1 MSDDAR
7 ELATENLSNGG
18 RLVATDGR
26 ILPLRG
32 VTLAADAR
40 GGLARAVL
48 EQRFVNPHAETLRV
62 SYLVPLPVDGALA
75 GYAVRIGERR
85 IVGEVDRIQAA
96 RERFETA
103 LLEGRTAGLV
113 DQERPNLFTLELG
126 NVPPGT
132 EVVAELTV
140 DQRLVWLAEGAW
152 EWRFPTVVA
161 PRYLG
166 AEGRVSDAEQV
177 TVDVTT
183 APAGPRASVTLLV
196 RDTLPDTRSP
206 ESPSHPIGVTPDGT
220 GCRIAIEPIALDR
233 DVVVRWPA
241 AGAAPGLALDTAR
254 PAEGRPHG
262 DAAYGLLTVV
272 PPSPEQGTASMPR
285 DLILLI
291 DTSGSMAGEP
301 LAQAK
306 MVTRALVQSLGE
318 ADRLEMIEFSSA
330 PRRWRPGAE
339 RVTES
344 VRKEAFAW
352 LDALRAEGSTEMREA
367 LIQALRPLGRE
378 AQRQTVL
385 VTDGLIGFEH
395 EVVAAVVRDLP
406 VGSRLHTVGV
416 GSSVNRAL
424 TAGAARAGGGVEIVL
439 GLDEA
444 VTPHVARL
452 LAHTC
457 APLLTEVTLA
467 GSALIGLA
475 PSAVP
480 DVYAGA
486 PLRAAVKLVPE
497 GGELIVR
504 GRTAAGIWE
513 ERLAVTPTAPGR
525 GNPAVVALYGREAVD
540 DLEVRHAAGDEAVD
554 AEIERFGLA
563 FQIATRL
570 TSWVAIAEEPSVD
583 PTRPMRRERMPH
595 ALPYGLSIE
604 GLGLRAPTPEIGGFT
619 GVVYEM
625 RAPRLSLGMAA
636 PSSSVVPRTV
646 ERVLGTPGG
655 LRRRPRLI
663 ARLVLRKGRELT
675 FEIAVDTTFDWAP
688 DGVMV
693 VWPDGTKRRAEILEP
708 STTARG
714 VVVDGTMIRLM
725 VRLEEDGPEGLPQHV
740 VVVSR
745 DGTRRI
751 PVRG

>member
-7 ELATENLSNGG
+7 EVATENLSSGG

-26 ILPLRG
+26 LLPLRG

-40 GGLARAVL
+40 GGRARALL

-75 GYAVRIGERR
+75 GYAVRIGGRR

-126 NVPPGT
+126 NVPPGA

-152 EWRFPTVVA
+152 EWRFPTAVA

-177 TVDVTT
+177 AVDVTT
-183 APAGPRASVTLLV
+183 APLGPRASVTLVV
-196 RDTLPDTRSP
+196 RDTLPVASSP
-206 ESPSHPIGVTPDGT
+206 ESPSHSLDVTPNET
-220 GCRIAIEPIALDR
+220 GCRIAIESMALDR

-241 AGAAPGLALDTAR
+241 AAAAPGLSLDHAR
-254 PAEGRPHG
+254 PAEGHPHA

-272 PPSPEQGTASMPR
+272 PPSPEHRAASMPR

-306 MVTRALVQSLGE
+306 MVMRALVQSLGE
-318 ADRLEMIEFSSA
+318 ADRLEMIEFASA
-330 PRRWRPGAE
+330 PRRWRPSAE
-339 RVTES
+339 RVTEA
-344 VRKEAFAW
+344 VRTQAFAW
-352 LDALRAEGSTEMREA
+352 LDALRADGSTEMHEA
-367 LIQALRPLGRE
+367 LIQALQPLGRE

-395 EVVAAVVRDLP
+395 EIVAAVVRDLP
-406 VGSRLHTVGV
+406 VNSRLHTVGV

-424 TAGAARAGGGVEIVL
+424 TAGAARAGRGVEIVL

-457 APLLTEVTLA
+457 APLLTEVTVA

-475 PSAVP
+475 PAAVP

-486 PLRAAVKLVPE
+486 PLRAAVKLAPE

-504 GRTAAGIWE
+504 GRTAAGTWE
-513 ERLAVTPTAPGR
+513 ERLAVTSTAPGQ
-525 GNPAVVALYGREAVD
+525 GSLAVVSLYGREAVD
-540 DLEVRHAAGDEAVD
+540 DLEVRRAAGDEAVD
-554 AEIERFGLA
+554 AEIERLGLA

-604 GLGLRAPTPEIGGFT
+604 GLGLRAPARAIGGFT
-619 GVVYEM
+619 GVVCEM
-625 RAPRLSLGMAA
+625 RVPPFLFMDAL
-636 PSSSVVPRTV
+636 SSSAPPRAV
-646 ERVLGTPGG
+646 ERVTGG
-655 LRRRPRLI
+655 PRSRPRRPRLI
-663 ARLVLRKGRELT
+663 ARLVLRKERELT
-675 FEIAVDTTFDWAP
+675 FEIAVETTFEWAP

-693 VWPDGTKRRAEILEP
+693 VWPDGSKCRAEILEA

-714 VVVDGTMIRLM
+714 VVVDGTLIRLT
-725 VRLEEDGPEGLPQHV
+725 VRLETDGPDGVPRHV

-745 DGTRRI
+745 DGVRRI

>member
-1 MSDDAR
+1 MPDDAR
-7 ELATENLSNGG
+7 EIVAEDLSTGG

-32 VTLAADAR
+32 VALAADAR
-40 GGLARAVL
+40 AGLARVVL
-48 EQRFVNPHAETLRV
+48 EQRFVNPHAEALRV

-75 GYAVRIGERR
+75 GYAIRIGGRR
-85 IVGEVDRIQAA
+85 IIGEVDRIQAA

-103 LLEGRTAGLV
+103 LLEGRSAGLV
-113 DQERPNLFTLELG
+113 DQERTNLFTLELG
-126 NVPPGT
+126 NVPPGA

-140 DQRLVWLAEGAW
+140 DQRLVWLHEGAW
-152 EWRFPTVVA
+152 EWRFPTTVA

-166 AEGRVSDAEQV
+166 VEGRVSDAEHV
-177 TVDVTT
+177 TVDVAA
-183 APAGPRASVTLLV
+183 APTGPRASVRLVV
-196 RDTLPDTRSP
+196 RDALPDGRSP
-206 ESPSHPIGVTPDGT
+206 ESPSHPIGVSSDAAGSQL
-220 GCRIAIEPIALDR
+220 AIESMALDR

-241 AGAAPGLALDTAR
+241 AGAGPGLALDTAR
-254 PAEGRPHG
+254 PAEGHPHA

-272 PPSPEQGTASMPR
+272 PPSPAQRAAALPR
-285 DLILLI
+285 DLIVLI
-291 DTSGSMAGEP
+291 DTSGSMDGEP
-301 LAQAK
+301 LAQAR
-306 MVTRALVQSLGE
+306 MVIRALVQSLGE
-318 ADRLEMIEFSSA
+318 ADRLEMIQFSSA
-330 PRRWRPGAE
+330 PRHWRRGAE
-339 RVTES
+339 RVTEA
-344 VRKEAFAW
+344 VRSDAFAW
-352 LDALRAEGSTEMREA
+352 LDALRAEGSTEMQEA
-367 LIQALRPLGRE
+367 VVQALRPLGRE

-395 EVVAAVVRDLP
+395 EVVAAVARHRP
-406 VGSRLHTVGV
+406 AGSRLHTVGV

-475 PSAVP
+475 PAAVP

-486 PLRAAVKLVPE
+486 PLRAAVKLAPE

-504 GRTAAGIWE
+504 GRTSAGTWE
-513 ERLAVTPTAPGR
+513 ERLAVAPTAPGR
-525 GNPAVVALYGREAVD
+525 GNPAVIALYGHEAVD
-540 DLEVRHAAGDEAVD
+540 DLEVRRAAGDEAVD
-554 AEIERFGLA
+554 ADIERLGLA

-570 TSWVAIAEEPSVD
+570 TSWVAISEEPSVD
-583 PTRPMRRERMPH
+583 PTKPMRRERMPH

-604 GLGLRAPTPEIGGFT
+604 GLGLRAPTHETGGVT
-619 GVVYEM
+619 GIVCEM
-625 RAPRLSLGMAA
+625 RVPRYLFMAA
-636 PSSSVVPRTV
+636 PSASAAPGTV
-646 ERVLGTPGG
+646 ERVTGRPGG
-655 LRRRPRLI
+655 LPHRPRLI

-675 FEIAVDTTFDWAP
+675 FEIAVDTSVDWAA

-693 VWPDGTKRRAEILEP
+693 VWPDGTKCRAEILES

-714 VVVDGTMIRLM
+714 VVVDGTQIRLM
-725 VRLEEDGPEGLPQHV
+725 VRLEEDGPDGVPRHV

-745 DGTRRI
+745 AGTRRI
-751 PVRG
+751 PVHG

>member
-1 MSDDAR
+1 MPDDAR
-7 ELATENLSNGG
+7 ELVADDPSHGG

-26 ILPLRG
+26 VLPLQA
-32 VTLAADAR
+32 VTLTADAR

-48 EQRFVNPHAETLRV
+48 EQRFVNPHAEALRV

-75 GYAVRIGERR
+75 GYAVRIGGRR
-85 IVGEVDRIQAA
+85 IVGEIDRVQAA

-103 LLEGRTAGLV
+103 LLEGRSAGLV

-126 NVPPGT
+126 NVPPGA

-140 DQRLVWLAEGAW
+140 DQRLVWLDEGAW

-166 AEGRVSDAEQV
+166 AEGRVSDAGRV
-177 TVDVTT
+177 MVDVTT
-183 APAGPRASVTLLV
+183 ASAGPCACVSLLV
-196 RDTLPDTRSP
+196 RDTLPDGRLP
-206 ESPSHPIGVTPDGT
+206 DSPSHPIGVTPDAA
-220 GCRIAIEPIALDR
+220 GCRIAIESVALDR
-233 DVVVRWPA
+233 DVVVRWLA
-241 AGAAPGLALDTAR
+241 AGASPGLTLDTAR
-254 PAEGRPHG
+254 PSQDRPHA

-272 PPSPEQGTASMPR
+272 PPSPEHRATPMSR

-301 LAQAK
+301 LAQAR

-330 PRRWRPGAE
+330 PRRWRRGAE
-339 RVTES
+339 RVTEA
-344 VRKEAFAW
+344 VRKDAIAW
-352 LDALRAEGSTEMREA
+352 LDALRAEGSTEMRDA
-367 LIQALRPLGRE
+367 LVQALRPLGRE
-378 AQRQTVL
+378 SQRQTVL
-385 VTDGLIGFEH
+385 VTDGLIGFEQ
-395 EVVAAVVRDLP
+395 EVVAAVMRELP

-424 TAGAARAGGGVEIVL
+424 TAAAARAGGGVEVVL

-452 LAHTC
+452 LAHSC

-467 GSALIGLA
+467 GPALLA
-475 PSAVP
+475 HAPAAVP

-486 PLRAAVKLVPE
+486 PLRTAVKLAPE
-497 GGELIVR
+497 GGELMVR
-504 GRTAAGIWE
+504 GRTPAGPWQ
-513 ERLAVTPTAPGR
+513 ERLAVRPAAPDQ

-540 DLEVRHAAGDEAVD
+540 DLEVRRAAGDEAVD
-554 AEIERFGLA
+554 AEIERLGLA

-570 TSWVAIAEEPSVD
+570 TSWVAIGEEPSVD
-583 PTRPMRRERMPH
+583 PTKPMRRERMPH

-604 GLGLRAPTPEIGGFT
+604 GLGLREPTVGGAFT
-619 GVVYEM
+619 ADLGRVHVT
-625 RAPRLSLGMAA
+625 RLSMRMAA
-636 PSSSVVPRTV
+636 PFFAEAPRPI
-646 ERVLGTPGG
+646 ERVLGTPRG
-655 LRRRPRLI
+655 LPRRPRLL
-663 ARLVLRKGRELT
+663 ARLVLRKGRELS
-675 FEIAVDTTFDWAP
+675 FEIGVDATFVWAP

-693 VWPDGTKRRAEILEP
+693 VWPDGTKRRGKVLEP

-714 VVVDGTMIRLM
+714 LVADGATIRLT
-725 VRLEEDGPEGLPQHV
+725 VRLEEDGPESLPQHV
-740 VVVSR
+740 VVIGP
-745 DGTRRI
+745 DGIRRI
-751 PVRG
+751 PVRA

>member
-1 MSDDAR
+1 MPDDAR
-7 ELATENLSNGG
+7 ELVAEELSNGG

-32 VTLAADAR
+32 VTLAAEAR

-75 GYAVRIGERR
+75 GYAIRIGGRR
-85 IVGEVDRIQAA
+85 IVGEVDRVQAA

-103 LLEGRTAGLV
+103 LLEGRGAGRV

-126 NVPPGT
+126 NVPPGG
-132 EVVAELTV
+132 EVVAELTI

-166 AEGRVSDAEQV
+166 DEGRVRDAEHV
-177 TVDVTT
+177 TVDVS
-183 APAGPRASVTLLV
+183 ASPIGPRGRVTLVV
-196 RDTLPDTRSP
+196 RDARPDARSP
-206 ESPSHPIGVTPDGT
+206 ESPSHPIGVTADGT
-220 GCRIAIEPIALDR
+220 GCRVTIDSMALDR
-233 DVVVRWPA
+233 DVVIRWPA
-241 AGAAPGLALDTAR
+241 AGATAGLALDTAR
-254 PAEGRPHG
+254 PAAGRPHA

-272 PPSPEQGTASMPR
+272 PPSPEQRAASLPR
-285 DLILLI
+285 DLIVLI
-291 DTSGSMAGEP
+291 DTSGSMDGEP

-318 ADRLEMIEFSSA
+318 GDRLEMIQFSSA
-330 PRRWRPGAE
+330 PRRWRHDAE
-339 RVTES
+339 RVTEAA
-344 VRKEAFAW
+344 RKDAFAW
-352 LDALRAEGSTEMREA
+352 LDGLRAEGSTEMREA
-367 LIQALRPLGRE
+367 IVQALRPLGPK

-395 EVVAAVVRDLP
+395 EVVAAVVHALP
-406 VGSRLHTVGV
+406 AGSRLHTVGV

-424 TAGAARAGGGVEIVL
+424 TASVARAGGGVEIVL

-457 APLLTEVTLA
+457 APLLTEVTIA
-467 GSALIGLA
+467 GAALVAHA
-475 PSAVP
+475 PAAVP
-480 DVYAGA
+480 DVYARA
-486 PLRAAVKLVPE
+486 PLRAAVKLAPA

-504 GRTAAGIWE
+504 GRTPSGAWE
-513 ERLAVTPTAPGR
+513 ERLAVAPTAPGA

-540 DLEVRHAAGDEAVD
+540 DLEVRRAAGDEAVD
-554 AEIERFGLA
+554 AEIERLGLA

-570 TSWVAIAEEPSVD
+570 TSWVAVGEEPSVD
-583 PTRPMRRERMPH
+583 PTKPMRRERMPH

-604 GLGLRAPTPEIGGFT
+604 GLGLRRTLGT
-619 GVVYEM
+619 GAVPGAAGTV
-625 RAPRLSLGMAA
+625 RLSLRASSLPA
-636 PSSSVVPRTV
+636 PSFSPAPRI
-646 ERVLGTPGG
+646 ERVLGRSGG
-655 LRRRPRLI
+655 VPQRPRLL

-675 FEIAVDTTFDWAP
+675 FEIAADATVDWAP

-714 VVVDGTMIRLM
+714 LVADGATIRLT
-725 VRLEEDGPEGLPQHV
+725 VRLEEDGPESLPRHV
-740 VVVSR
+740 VVVDIR
-745 DGTRRI
+745 GTHRI
-751 PVRG
+751 PVRA